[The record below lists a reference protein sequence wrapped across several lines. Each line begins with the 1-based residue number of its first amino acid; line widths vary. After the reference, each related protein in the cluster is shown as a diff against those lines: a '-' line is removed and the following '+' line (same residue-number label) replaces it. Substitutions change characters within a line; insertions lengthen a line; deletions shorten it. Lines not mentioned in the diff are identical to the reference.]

1 MFDFSNTKRNKTV
14 AKVVAGVLAL
24 AMILG
29 MLVTS
34 IF

>member
-14 AKVVAGVLAL
+14 AKVVAGVLAA

>member
-1 MFDFSNTKRNKTV
+1 MFNFSNTKRNRTI
-14 AKVVAGVLAL
+14 AKVVAGILAL